1 MSECALATARFKT
14 RLLKLDKNIE
24 APTFCDTMTTAAAAA
39 DVAGGV
45 AAEANVVVVGIGFA
59 ARHCCNSSR

>member
-24 APTFCDTMTTAAAAA
+24 APTFCDTMITAAA

-45 AAEANVVVVGIGFA
+45 AAEANVVVVAGIGFA